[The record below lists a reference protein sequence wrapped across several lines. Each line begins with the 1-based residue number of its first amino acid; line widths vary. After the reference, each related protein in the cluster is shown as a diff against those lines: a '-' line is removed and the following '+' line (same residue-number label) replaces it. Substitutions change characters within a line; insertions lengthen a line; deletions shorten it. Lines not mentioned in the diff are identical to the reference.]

1 MRRANEMNVKDCG
14 EGVNGMNVKD
24 CGEGAWGVNEMNV
37 KDRGEGLCRSMRR
50 KQKVVLVIW

>member
-1 MRRANEMNVKDCG
+1 MNVKDCG